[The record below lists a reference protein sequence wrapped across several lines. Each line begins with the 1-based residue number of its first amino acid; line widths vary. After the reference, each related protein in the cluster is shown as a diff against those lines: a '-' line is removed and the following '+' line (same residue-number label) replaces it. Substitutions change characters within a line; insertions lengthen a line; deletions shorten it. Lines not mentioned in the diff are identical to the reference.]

1 MNDFYRGSNGP
12 NPGRRRPNKNVY
24 TTKSGKTIK
33 LHQSIGDRLRAGKN
47 SRATRKAAYLS
58 TLPKNPWKRIAYRL
72 NPKRLAAY
80 WFSREG
86 GLMALKIF
94 GVGIVVVFFLAVGV
108 FAYFRKDLPKIKDIS
123 GDRLGGSITY
133 YDRTGQTV
141 LWQDY
146 DGVKR
151 IPVEGGEIS
160 PFIKNATVAVEDKDF
175 YKHGAFDVRGIAR
188 AGVNDIL
195 KRGAA
200 QGGSTITQ
208 QLVKLNQQWTDQRTI
223 TRKVKELILAVE
235 LEREYSKTDIL
246 TGYLNIAPYGGVEYG
261 VESAARDYFG
271 TTAKNLT
278 LAQASFL
285 AAIPKSPGIYSPYN
299 SPAFNRSASDESN
312 FNKEALIGRQ
322 HYILDRMVD
331 QNMVTK
337 AQAEEAKKVDLLA
350 TIQPLKPKY
359 QGMQAPYFVLSAKAE
374 LEKKYGSE
382 TVKRGGWRVTTTL
395 NMDLQKLAEDKVA
408 TAAPIIKRYGGD
420 AAAFVAADVKTGQ
433 IVALVGGLEFGNEE
447 QGGFLNFGSSQKV
460 SPGSSFKPY
469 DYAALINSSNNVGAG
484 SVLYDTQGP
493 IPGYACK
500 NKNNPRTDKTP
511 PPNGPDCLWDYDF
524 LYPGPLTLRYALGG
538 SRNVP
543 AVKAMLTVGTDKTI
557 KMAGDMMGNANA
569 YKCYK
574 EGVDVNDATKSDEA
588 PCYGSSA
595 IGDGAYLRLDDHVT
609 GLATMS
615 RNGSL
620 LPKTYINKIN
630 DGSGKP
636 IMEFKLPKAKQIIK
650 PDSAYIV
657 NMMASDPNA
666 SYMNASAKF
675 HTQKNG
681 WHFAIKTG
689 TTNDNLDGLMTSWST
704 QYASVSW
711 IGYHT
716 RQKPIT
722 GTAMEN
728 ITGPITRGWMEG
740 AHANLKPENW
750 VAPTGI
756 KTLPAFVVHSKVS
769 RLGEIVP
776 SPTNDLFPSWY
787 SPKGGSST
795 SQTTDKVSGRVATS
809 CTPELARQTLGNSNA
824 NTWNVDQWAGGS
836 TTATTST
843 SSTSTTAASTDNIH
857 NCNDALPSITITAP
871 ASCDADSGGCTIT
884 ATVAQGTHAL
894 SDDTRAQFPGTVNFI
909 VNGQV
914 IKTSTVVDSPS
925 SVSFSYMPTSSGEVT
940 MTAQVIDSVLYQA
953 TDQATFTAQG
963 ATPNLTITSPT
974 EGQAVGGGA
983 QTISWTGGK
992 PNFTLVV
999 TGPSGYNFSKSGIS
1013 DQSQNIPA
1021 TNANGTYHVTLT
1033 DSAGKTT
1040 TLNFKK

>member
-1 MNDFYRGSNGP
+1 MNDIFRGPGS
-12 NPGRRRPNKNVY
+12 GRRRPNKNVY

-33 LHQSIGDRLRAGKN
+33 LHQSIGDRVRASKN
-47 SRATRKAAYLS
+47 ARATRKAAYLS
-58 TLPKNPWKRIAYRL
+58 TLPKNPWKRLAYRL

-86 GLMALKIF
+86 ALMALKIT
-94 GVGIVVVFFLAVGV
+94 GVGIVVCFFIAVGV

-146 DGVKR
+146 EGVKR
-151 IPVEGGEIS
+151 IPVAGTEMADYV
-160 PFIKNATVAVEDKDF
+160 KQATIAIEDKDF
-175 YKHGAFDVRGIAR
+175 YKHGAFDVRAIIR
-188 AGVNDIL
+188 AGVTDVIQG
-195 KRGAA
+195 KAA

-208 QLVKLNQQWTDQRTI
+208 QLVKLNQQWTDERTL

-235 LEREYSKTDIL
+235 LEREYSKNDIL

-285 AAIPKSPGIYSPYN
+285 AAIPKSPGVFSPYN
-299 SPAFNRSASDESN
+299 SPRFNPSATDDNSFDE
-312 FNKEALIGRQ
+312 EALLGRQ
-322 HYILDRMVD
+322 HYILDQMVD
-331 QNMVTK
+331 QKMITK

-359 QGMQAPYFVLSAKAE
+359 QGIQAPYFVLSAKAE
-374 LEKKYGSE
+374 LEKKYGQE
-382 TVKRGGWRVTTTL
+382 TVKRGGWRIITTL
-395 NMDLQKLAEDKVA
+395 NTDLQKTAEDRVA

-433 IVALVGGLEFGNEE
+433 IVSLVGGLDFGNES

-469 DYAALINSSNNVGAG
+469 DYAALINYTNNVGAG

-493 IPGYACK
+493 LPGYPCTVKTSPK
-500 NKNNPRTDKTP
+500 NDDKA
-511 PPNGPDCLWDYDF
+511 NCLWNYDF
-524 LYPGPLTLRYALGG
+524 LYPGPMTLRYALGG

-557 KMAGDMMGNANA
+557 KMASEMMGNPNA
-569 YKCYK
+569 YKCYRQ
-574 EGVDVNDATKSDEA
+574 GVDVNDATTADEEQ
-588 PCYGSSA
+588 CYGSAA

-620 LPKTYINKIN
+620 LPKTYILKIT
-630 DGSGKP
+630 DGSGKA
-636 IMEFKLPKAKQIIK
+636 IMEFKQPKPKQIIK
-650 PDSAYIV
+650 PDAAYIV

-675 HTQKNG
+675 HNQKNG

-689 TTNDNLDGLMTSWST
+689 TTNDNFDGLMTSWST

-728 ITGPITRGWMEG
+728 ITGPISRGWMEA
-740 AHANLKPENW
+740 AHANLKAENW

-756 KTLPAFVVHSKVS
+756 KTQPAFVVRNKVS
-769 RLGEIVP
+769 RLGEVVP
-776 SPTNDLFPSWY
+776 SQSTDLFPSWY
-787 SPKGGSST
+787 QPKTGSSN
-795 SQTTDKVSGRVATS
+795 QTTDKVTGRVATS

-836 TTATTST
+836 TNS
-843 SSTSTTAASTDNIH
+843 TAAATNSTANATDNLH
-857 NCNDALPSITITAP
+857 NCSDSPPSITLTAP
-871 ASCDADSGGCTIT
+871 STCVADNGGCEIRV
-884 ATVAQGTHAL
+884 TVSQGTHAL
-894 SDDTRAQFPGTVNFI
+894 TDGSRAQFPGTVNLI

-914 IKTSTVVDSPS
+914 VQTANVSDSPS
-925 SVSFSYMPTSSGEVT
+925 TVPFTYVPTSSGELT
-940 MTAQVIDSVLYQA
+940 ITAQVIDSALYQA
-953 TDQATFTAQG
+953 SDRATLTAEG
-963 ATPNLTITSPT
+963 ATPNLTITSPADGT
-974 EGQAVGGGA
+974 TVGGGTT
-983 QTISWTGGK
+983 QISWSGGK
-992 PNFTLVV
+992 GPFTI
-999 TGPSGYNFSKSGIS
+999 TATSPGGATYHTK
-1013 DQSQNIPA
+1013 
-1021 TNANGTYHVTLT
+1021 TNANSPYSVPILAANGNYKITITPASGAAASITL
-1033 DSAGKTT
+1033 
-1040 TLNFKK
+1040 KKQ